1 MMLDHRMNDV
11 VLNAQSEWRF
21 HVPAKAVCTIT
32 LVHGLAEVFGA
43 EVCAA
48 VFRFAS
54 GVLAYDLHSCSCLD
68 ALRALVLLLPPV
80 PVLPVLLVAPLCC
93 LLGGCGLTVSHCL
106 LCLRA
111 PAAAELWG
119 QIPRG
124 LLGQRAD
131 VARLHPAL

>member
-80 PVLPVLLVAPLCC
+80 PVLPVLLVAPLWFV
-93 LLGGCGLTVSHCL
+93 GW
-106 LCLRA
+106 
-111 PAAAELWG
+111 LWTD
-119 QIPRG
+119 R
-124 LLGQRAD
+124 
-131 VARLHPAL
+131 VALSAVLARTSCR